1 MSNKYE
7 EAFSNTFLNIMPQF
21 GIEDIALE
29 SQTECG
35 SKINAPGVVCI
46 VGVTGELHGNV
57 IFAMTEACA
66 KRIASAMMG
75 GMPIEAFDEMAQSA
89 VSELGNML
97 AAGACT
103 YLEVMGI
110 KADISTPTLMHGDFA
125 VQASFNQVTCLQM
138 RISDTFFY
146 IYVSLER
153 N

>member
-7 EAFSNTFLNIMPQF
+7 EAFSNTFLNVMPQF
-21 GIEDIALE
+21 GIENIALE

-35 SKINAPGVVCI
+35 NKINAPGVVCI

-57 IFAMTEACA
+57 IFAMTEDCA
-66 KRIASAMMG
+66 KKIASSMMG

-89 VSELGNML
+89 ISELGNML

-125 VQASFNQVTCLQM
+125 VQASFEQVTRLEMQIDDM
-138 RISDTFFY
+138 HFY

-153 N
+153 K